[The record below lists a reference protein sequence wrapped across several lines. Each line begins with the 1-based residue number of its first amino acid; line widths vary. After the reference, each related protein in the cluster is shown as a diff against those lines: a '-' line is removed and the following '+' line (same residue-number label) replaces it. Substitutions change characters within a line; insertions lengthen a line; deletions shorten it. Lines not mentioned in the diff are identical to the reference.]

1 MPVKFRAMARRSLV
15 LASWVTL
22 SLAASLVAGCGANDR
37 TAAPATTSGLASET
51 ASTIPSVGPPDPNV
65 ARNPAVAAAQG
76 SVVRVHG
83 IAHSCRKRLE
93 GTGFV
98 VAPKRVMSTAH
109 GVAGTDE
116 ISVEVG
122 GTKYDGHVVSFDP
135 NMDISI
141 LAVPDLPTAP
151 LMFSEAPAV
160 SGADAAALGF
170 PHGGAYEAKPVRVRE
185 VIKLQGPD
193 IFRTGTVTRE
203 VYAIRGGV
211 QQGNSGGP
219 LVDLDGR
226 VRGVVFG
233 AAQDDPDTSFALTA
247 KEVAPQLALVG
258 NTQPVPTGQCVG

>member
-1 MPVKFRAMARRSLV
+1 MARRSLV
-15 LASWVTL
+15 RASWVTL
-22 SLAASLVAGCGANDR
+22 SLAATLIAGCAGKNQP
-37 TAAPATTSGLASET
+37 AAPTPTTSAIASET
-51 ASTIPSVGPPDPNV
+51 ESTIPAVAPPDPNV
-65 ARNPAVAAAQG
+65 ANNPAVTAAQA

-98 VAPKRVMSTAH
+98 VGPKRVMTTAH

-116 ISVEVG
+116 VSVEVG
-122 GTKYDGHVVSFDP
+122 GAKYNGQVVSFDP

-170 PHGGAYEAKPVRVRE
+170 PHGGPYEAKPVRVRE

-193 IFRTGTVTRE
+193 IFRAGTVTRE
-203 VYAIRGGV
+203 VYALRGAV

-219 LVDLDGR
+219 VIDLDGR

-247 KEVAPQLALVG
+247 KEVGPQLALVG

>member
-1 MPVKFRAMARRSLV
+1 MTRRSLV
-15 LASWVTL
+15 RASWVTL
-22 SLAASLVAGCGANDR
+22 SLAATLIAGCAGKNQPA
-37 TAAPATTSGLASET
+37 TPATTSAIVSET
-51 ASTIPSVGPPDPNV
+51 ESTIPTVAPPDPNV
-65 ARNPAVAAAQG
+65 AGNPAVTAAQA

-83 IAHSCRKRLE
+83 VAHSCRKRLE

-98 VAPKRVMSTAH
+98 VGPKRVMTTAH

-116 ISVEVG
+116 VSVEVG
-122 GTKYDGHVVSFDP
+122 GTKYDGQVVSFDP
-135 NMDISI
+135 NLDISI
-141 LAVPDLPTAP
+141 LAIPDLPTAP

-170 PHGGAYEAKPVRVRE
+170 PHGGPYEAKPVRVRE

-203 VYAIRGGV
+203 VYALRGAV

-219 LVDLDGR
+219 IVDLDGR

-247 KEVAPQLALVG
+247 KEVGPQLALVG
-258 NTQPVPTGQCVG
+258 NTQPVPTGHCVG

>member
-1 MPVKFRAMARRSLV
+1 M
-15 LASWVTL
+15 T
-22 SLAASLVAGCGANDR
+22 AALIAGCAGKNQ
-37 TAAPATTSGLASET
+37 PATPPTTSAVASET
-51 ASTIPSVGPPDPNV
+51 ESTIPSVAPPDPNV
-65 ARNPAVAAAQG
+65 ANNPAVTAAQA

-98 VAPKRVMSTAH
+98 VGPKRVMTTAH

-116 ISVEVG
+116 VSVEVG
-122 GTKYDGHVVSFDP
+122 GSKYNGQVVSFDP

-170 PHGGAYEAKPVRVRE
+170 PHGGPYEAKPVRVRE

-203 VYAIRGGV
+203 VYALRGAV

-219 LVDLDGR
+219 VIDLDGR

-247 KEVAPQLALVG
+247 KEVGPQLALIG

>member
-1 MPVKFRAMARRSLV
+1 MARRSLV
-15 LASWVTL
+15 RASCVTL
-22 SLAASLVAGCGANDR
+22 SLAATLVAGCGANNR
-37 TAAPATTSGLASET
+37 TAAPVTTSAASASSET
-51 ASTIPSVGPPDPNV
+51 ESTIPAVAPPDPNV
-65 ARNPAVAAAQG
+65 AQHPAVAAAKA

-83 IAHSCRKRLE
+83 VAHSCRKRLE

-98 VAPKRVMSTAH
+98 VAPKRVMTTAH

-116 ISVEVG
+116 VSVEVD
-122 GTKYDGHVVSFDP
+122 GTKYSGQVVSFDP

-160 SGADAAALGF
+160 SGADAATLGF
-170 PHGGAYEAKPVRVRE
+170 PHGGEYEAKPVRVRQ
-185 VIKLQGPD
+185 VIELRGPD

-203 VYAIRGGV
+203 VYALRGAV

-219 LVDLDGR
+219 VIDLDGR

-247 KEVAPQLALVG
+247 KEVGPQLALVG

>member
-1 MPVKFRAMARRSLV
+1 MARRSLV
-15 LASWVTL
+15 RASCVTL
-22 SLAASLVAGCGANDR
+22 SLAATLVAGCGANGR
-37 TAAPATTSGLASET
+37 TLAPVTTSAAQSET
-51 ASTIPSVGPPDPNV
+51 SSTIPAVAPPDPNV
-65 ARNPAVAAAQG
+65 AQNPAVAAAQA

-98 VAPKRVMSTAH
+98 VAPKRVMTTAH
-109 GVAGTDE
+109 GVAGTDS
-116 ISVEVG
+116 ISVEIN
-122 GTKYDGHVVSFDP
+122 GTKYDGRVVSFDP

-160 SGADAAALGF
+160 TGADAAALGF
-170 PHGGAYEAKPVRVRE
+170 PHGGAYEAKPVRIRQ
-185 VIKLQGPD
+185 VIELRGPD

-203 VYAIRGGV
+203 VYAIRGAV

-219 LVDLDGR
+219 VIDLDGR

-258 NTQPVPTGQCVG
+258 NTQPVPTAQCVG

>member
-1 MPVKFRAMARRSLV
+1 M
-15 LASWVTL
+15 TL
-22 SLAASLVAGCGANDR
+22 SLAATLVAGCAGKNQP
-37 TAAPATTSGLASET
+37 AAPTPTTSAIASET
-51 ASTIPSVGPPDPNV
+51 ESTIPAVAPPDPNV
-65 ARNPAVAAAQG
+65 ANNPAVTAAQA

-98 VAPKRVMSTAH
+98 VGPKRVMTTAH

-116 ISVEVG
+116 VSVEVG
-122 GTKYDGHVVSFDP
+122 GAKYNGQVVSFDP

-170 PHGGAYEAKPVRVRE
+170 PHGGPYEAKPVRVRE

-203 VYAIRGGV
+203 VYALRGAV

-219 LVDLDGR
+219 VIDLDGR

-247 KEVAPQLALVG
+247 KEVGPQLALVG

>member
-1 MPVKFRAMARRSLV
+1 MARRSLV
-15 LASWVTL
+15 RASWVTL
-22 SLAASLVAGCGANDR
+22 SLAATLVAGCAGKNQP
-37 TAAPATTSGLASET
+37 AAPTPTTSAIASET
-51 ASTIPSVGPPDPNV
+51 ESTIPAVAPPDPNV
-65 ARNPAVAAAQG
+65 ANNPAVTAAQA

-98 VAPKRVMSTAH
+98 VGPKRVMTTAH

-116 ISVEVG
+116 VSVEVG
-122 GTKYDGHVVSFDP
+122 GAKYNGQVVSFDP

-170 PHGGAYEAKPVRVRE
+170 PHGGPYEAKPVRVRE

-203 VYAIRGGV
+203 VYALRGAV

-219 LVDLDGR
+219 VIDLDGR

-247 KEVAPQLALVG
+247 KEVGPQLALVG

>member
-1 MPVKFRAMARRSLV
+1 MVRRSLV
-15 LASWVTL
+15 RASWVTL
-22 SLAASLVAGCGANDR
+22 SLAATLIAGCAGKNQP
-37 TAAPATTSGLASET
+37 AAPTPTTSAIASET
-51 ASTIPSVGPPDPNV
+51 ESTIPAVAPPDPNV
-65 ARNPAVAAAQG
+65 ANNPAVTAAQA

-98 VAPKRVMSTAH
+98 VGPKRVMTTAH

-116 ISVEVG
+116 VSVEVG
-122 GTKYDGHVVSFDP
+122 GAKYNGQVVSFDP

-170 PHGGAYEAKPVRVRE
+170 PHGGPYEAKPVRVRE

-203 VYAIRGGV
+203 VYALRGAV

-219 LVDLDGR
+219 VIDLDGR

-247 KEVAPQLALVG
+247 KEVGPQLALVG

>member
-1 MPVKFRAMARRSLV
+1 M
-15 LASWVTL
+15 TL
-22 SLAASLVAGCGANDR
+22 SLAATLIAGCTGKNQS
-37 TAAPATTSGLASET
+37 AAPTPTTSAIASET
-51 ASTIPSVGPPDPNV
+51 ESTIPAVAPPDPNV
-65 ARNPAVAAAQG
+65 ANNPAVTAAQA

-98 VAPKRVMSTAH
+98 VGPKRVMTTAH

-116 ISVEVG
+116 VSVEVG
-122 GTKYDGHVVSFDP
+122 GAKYKGQVVSFDP

-170 PHGGAYEAKPVRVRE
+170 PHGGPYEAKPVRVRE

-203 VYAIRGGV
+203 VYALRGAV

-219 LVDLDGR
+219 VIDLDGR

-247 KEVAPQLALVG
+247 KEVGPQLALVG
-258 NTQPVPTGQCVG
+258 NTQSVPTGQCVG

>member
-1 MPVKFRAMARRSLV
+1 M
-15 LASWVTL
+15 T
-22 SLAASLVAGCGANDR
+22 
-37 TAAPATTSGLASET
+37 
-51 ASTIPSVGPPDPNV
+51 
-65 ARNPAVAAAQG
+65 
-76 SVVRVHG
+76 
-83 IAHSCRKRLE
+83 
-93 GTGFV
+93 
-98 VAPKRVMSTAH
+98 TAH

-116 ISVEVG
+116 VSVEVD
-122 GTKYDGHVVSFDP
+122 GTKYNGQVVSFDP

-141 LAVPDLPTAP
+141 LAIPDLPTAP

-203 VYAIRGGV
+203 VYALRGGV

-219 LVDLDGR
+219 IVDLDGR

-247 KEVAPQLALVG
+247 KEVGPQLALVG

>member
-1 MPVKFRAMARRSLV
+1 MARRSLV
-15 LASWVTL
+15 LASWTAL
-22 SLAASLVAGCGANDR
+22 SVLIAGCGGKEQI
-37 TAAPATTSGLASET
+37 AAPVTTSTLQSEAS
-51 ASTIPSVGPPDPNV
+51 STIPAVAPPDPNV
-65 ARNPAVAAAQG
+65 ASQPAVAAAHA

-83 IAHSCRKRLE
+83 IAHSCRKRFE

-98 VAPKRVMSTAH
+98 VAPKRVMTTAH
-109 GVAGTDE
+109 GVAGTDSV
-116 ISVEVG
+116 SVEVD
-122 GTKYDGHVVSFDP
+122 GTKYGGQVVSFDP
-135 NMDISI
+135 NLDISI

-151 LMFSEAPAV
+151 LMFSQAPAV

-170 PHGGAYEAKPVRVRE
+170 PHGGPYEAKPVRVRE

-193 IFRTGTVTRE
+193 IFHTGTVTRE
-203 VYAIRGGV
+203 VYALRGAV

-219 LVDLDGR
+219 VVDLEGR

-258 NTQPVPTGQCVG
+258 NTQPVPTAQCVG

>member
-1 MPVKFRAMARRSLV
+1 MARRSLV
-15 LASWVTL
+15 LASCVTL
-22 SLAASLVAGCGANDR
+22 SLVATMVAGCDGKQP
-37 TAAPATTSGLASET
+37 TAPPATTSGQASET
-51 ASTIPSVGPPDPNV
+51 ESTIPSVGPPDPNV
-65 ARNPAVAAAQG
+65 AQRPAVAAAQA

-83 IAHSCRKRLE
+83 VAHSCRKMLE

-98 VAPKRVMSTAH
+98 VAPKRVMTTAH
-109 GVAGTDE
+109 GVAGTDAV
-116 ISVEVG
+116 SVEVG

-141 LAVPDLPTAP
+141 LAIPDLPTAP

-160 SGADAAALGF
+160 SGADAATLGF
-170 PHGGAYEAKPVRVRE
+170 PHGGAYEAKPVRIRQ
-185 VIKLQGPD
+185 VIELRGPD

-203 VYAIRGGV
+203 VYALRGAV

-219 LVDLDGR
+219 VIDLDGR

-247 KEVAPQLALVG
+247 KEVGPQLALVG
-258 NTQPVPTGQCVG
+258 NTEPVPTGQCLA

>member
-1 MPVKFRAMARRSLV
+1 MARRSLV
-15 LASWVTL
+15 LAPWVAL
-22 SLAASLVAGCGANDR
+22 SLTAVTLVAGCGGNDHA
-37 TAAPATTSGLASET
+37 AAPVTTSAQSSET
-51 ASTIPSVGPPDPNV
+51 ASTIPAVAPPDPNV
-65 ARNPAVAAAQG
+65 AQHPAVVAAQA

-83 IAHSCRKRLE
+83 VAHSCRKRLE

-98 VAPKRVMSTAH
+98 VGPKRVMTTAH
-109 GVAGTDE
+109 GVAGTDAV
-116 ISVEVG
+116 SVEVN
-122 GTKYDGHVVSFDP
+122 GTKYDGQVVSFDP

-170 PHGGAYEAKPVRVRE
+170 PHGGAYEAKPVRVRQIIE
-185 VIKLQGPD
+185 LQGPD

-203 VYAIRGGV
+203 VYALRGAV

-219 LVDLDGR
+219 VIDLDGR
-226 VRGVVFG
+226 VRGVIFG
-233 AAQDDPDTSFALTA
+233 AAQDDPDTGFALTA
-247 KEVAPQLALVG
+247 KEVGPQLALVG

>member
-1 MPVKFRAMARRSLV
+1 MARRSLV
-15 LASWVTL
+15 RASWVTL
-22 SLAASLVAGCGANDR
+22 SLAATLIAGCAGKNPAI
-37 TAAPATTSGLASET
+37 TPATTSAIASET
-51 ASTIPSVGPPDPNV
+51 ESTIPTVAPPDPNV
-65 ARNPAVAAAQG
+65 ANNPAVTAAQA

-98 VAPKRVMSTAH
+98 VGPKRVMTTAH

-116 ISVEVG
+116 VSVEVG
-122 GTKYDGHVVSFDP
+122 GTKYNGQVVSFDP

-170 PHGGAYEAKPVRVRE
+170 PHGGPYEAKPVRVRE

-203 VYAIRGGV
+203 VYALRGAV

-219 LVDLDGR
+219 LIDLDGR

-247 KEVAPQLALVG
+247 KEVGPQLALVG
-258 NTQPVPTGQCVG
+258 NTQPVPTGQCLG

>member
-1 MPVKFRAMARRSLV
+1 MARRSLV
-15 LASWVTL
+15 LASWTALSVTAVL
-22 SLAASLVAGCGANDR
+22 TAGCGGKAQI
-37 TAAPATTSGLASET
+37 AAPVTTSTQQSE
-51 ASTIPSVGPPDPNV
+51 APSTIPAVAPPDPNV
-65 ARNPAVAAAQG
+65 GHQPAVAAAQA

-83 IAHSCRKRLE
+83 VAHSCRKRLE

-98 VAPKRVMSTAH
+98 VAPKRVMTTAH
-109 GVAGTDE
+109 GVAGTDAV
-116 ISVEVG
+116 SVEVD
-122 GTKYDGHVVSFDP
+122 GTKYDGQVVSFDP
-135 NMDISI
+135 NLDISI

-170 PHGGAYEAKPVRVRE
+170 PHGGPYEAKPVRVRE

-203 VYAIRGGV
+203 VYALRGAV

-219 LVDLDGR
+219 VVDLDGR

-258 NTQPVPTGQCVG
+258 NTQPVPTAQCVLG